1 MGECDGGKALDDLRL
16 ERPVL
21 LLYAA
26 ADLGL
31 AREPW
36 QMGPMTQSMP
46 VFLGM
51 SHGDC
56 LGTSVKDLFST
67 RMLKIIRPTVVRIFQ
82 VFWHATVRILSSSV
96 GTIPRRFAR
105 NEVSTHVEKWY

>member
-1 MGECDGGKALDDLRL
+1 MGERAGGKALDDLRL

-36 QMGPMTQSMP
+36 QMGSMTQSMP

-67 RMLKIIRPTVVRIFQ
+67 RMLKIIRPTVVRISRAIMACFGEDPFKHLLYGPASL
-82 VFWHATVRILSSSV
+82 V
-96 GTIPRRFAR
+96 R
-105 NEVSTHVEKWY
+105 NELQPM